1 MILNPFPSIKTYSMH
16 ATSVWAPPAL
26 CPAKASSAFRLTR
39 ASLVCCRT
47 RQAGLVSTIPRAVLR
62 QGFSLLEVLVA
73 CGILVVGLAGI
84 AAILPA
90 AGSRLSEATLCDRAS
105 AAVGVAMS
113 DVVVRNVASSKL
125 FFTNPVAPAVPVAI
139 GSNIAVV
146 LGEVLPQITTLP
158 SPPTGL
164 QQGNSLFLSGLFDTG
179 TGDMRRGF
187 FLEDEVQYESP
198 PRDIPTRLPASQGV
212 KPFNRG
218 VCWGAMVS
226 PHPWGTSPASMTK
239 ARIAIAVFKKSGAI
253 KQIPLTKTDSSI
265 YKMTAAD
272 ESTRKTFLKGCSWV
286 LSLPAAGTTTAPQ
299 WLEINSSWQ
308 SGANVFII
316 FRESTVNSPT
326 LSVVGFD
333 GLLSVTEQIIA
344 IQ

>member
-26 CPAKASSAFRLTR
+26 RPAKASSAFRLIR

-125 FFTNPVAPAVPVAI
+125 FFTN
-139 GSNIAVV
+139 
-146 LGEVLPQITTLP
+146 
-158 SPPTGL
+158 
-164 QQGNSLFLSGLFDTG
+164 
-179 TGDMRRGF
+179 
-187 FLEDEVQYESP
+187 QYS
-198 PRDIPTRLPASQGV
+198 RCFG
-212 KPFNRG
+212 RG
-218 VCWGAMVS
+218 VA
-226 PHPWGTSPASMTK
+226 TNYN
-239 ARIAIAVFKKSGAI
+239 
-253 KQIPLTKTDSSI
+253 SSI
-265 YKMTAAD
+265 ASDGTAA
-272 ESTRKTFLKGCSWV
+272 RQL
-286 LSLPAAGTTTAPQ
+286 
-299 WLEINSSWQ
+299 
-308 SGANVFII
+308 
-316 FRESTVNSPT
+316 T
-326 LSVVGFD
+326 LSEWA
-333 GLLSVTEQIIA
+333 L
-344 IQ
+344 

>member
-1 MILNPFPSIKTYSMH
+1 
-16 ATSVWAPPAL
+16 
-26 CPAKASSAFRLTR
+26 
-39 ASLVCCRT
+39 
-47 RQAGLVSTIPRAVLR
+47 
-62 QGFSLLEVLVA
+62 
-73 CGILVVGLAGI
+73 
-84 AAILPA
+84 
-90 AGSRLSEATLCDRAS
+90 
-105 AAVGVAMS
+105 
-113 DVVVRNVASSKL
+113 
-125 FFTNPVAPAVPVAI
+125 
-139 GSNIAVV
+139 
-146 LGEVLPQITTLP
+146 
-158 SPPTGL
+158 
-164 QQGNSLFLSGLFDTG
+164 
-179 TGDMRRGF
+179 MRRGF